1 MHNFKLIRPFF
12 ISLCLVIF
20 LFIIAISGYLFQHI
34 NTQMLERLRE
44 QAISYTGLIHYIKSW
59 NTFYEYIYVEK
70 KQGVESSEY
79 LRKMGITPDVSTKD
93 GRTFTIR
100 NHAIVIS
107 EISKRSEQQ
116 DGVKFRITS
125 LAPISSTNA
134 PDAFERDGLV
144 AFTSGRRE
152 FYQLINNQSQPLY
165 RYMTPLYVEPSCLEC
180 HKSSN
185 YQLGNVIGAVSLSI
199 PARQQVQEA
208 KWSRILI
215 MLSALLSIG
224 LFFAIVYLLT
234 WRLAKTLGIAQQQLK
249 RMATTDELTGLNNRR
264 QIMGR
269 LDEEF
274 QRSQRYDEP
283 LCLISLDIDHFKNIN
298 DTYGHPIGDIVL
310 QKVAERLHHAVRSYD
325 VVGRVGGEEFLVVAP
340 ATGHSEALALSE
352 RIIVAISCKA
362 VEGVPGEVY
371 VTASAGVA
379 IVGPDDEQVEAVL
392 KRADEALY
400 RAKTNGRNQ
409 VA

>member
-20 LFIIAISGYLFQHI
+20 IFIIAISGYLFQHI
-34 NTQMLERLRE
+34 NTQMQDRLRE

-59 NTFYEYIYVEK
+59 NTYYEYIYVQK

-79 LRKMGITPDVSTKD
+79 IRKMGITPDVATKD
-93 GRTFTIR
+93 GRVFTIR
-100 NHAIVIS
+100 NHAIVIT
-107 EISKRSEQQ
+107 EISRRSEQQ

-125 LAPISSTNA
+125 LFPISPYNA
-134 PDAFERDGLV
+134 PDAFEREGL
-144 AFTSGRRE
+144 AGFTSGRRE
-152 FYQLINNQSQPLY
+152 FYKLINNQSQPLY

-180 HKSSN
+180 HRDKN
-185 YQLGNVIGAVSLSI
+185 YRVGEVIGAVSLSI

-224 LFFAIVYLLT
+224 LFFAIAYLLT
-234 WRLAKTLGIAQQQLK
+234 WRLAKTLGIAQKQLR

-269 LDEEF
+269 LEEEF
-274 QRSQRYDEP
+274 QRSQRFAEP

-310 QKVAERLHHAVRSYD
+310 QKVSERLHHAVRSYD
-325 VVGRVGGEEFLVVAP
+325 VIGRVGGEEFLVVAP
-340 ATGHSEALALSE
+340 ATGHSEALALAE
-352 RIIVAISCKA
+352 RIIVAISGEA
-362 VEGVPGEVY
+362 VKGIPGEVY

-379 IVGPDDEQVEAVL
+379 IVGPDDEQAGAVL